1 MASSKWKV
9 SMIILLSF
17 FTLFFI
23 NSKSSFAAV
32 IPDYVGSDILYGS
45 SGTGYKMSGIKTI
58 TDNDMS
64 TSHALAGDESSVEFK
79 VANYTV
85 VGYSIKAFVDKSSKM
100 RVTVGG
106 HVKEFTDN
114 AGVDI
119 FVPLD
124 SERLTVASTIKIE
137 ARQGKVYVSDLKVY
151 EKRKMPPSDITD
163 LTEAITHDSV
173 RFTYK
178 LPTQDFS
185 HLKVFINGSL
195 NSPTHKSDSFS
206 IAKMK
211 PDTVYTVKFVA
222 VSPEGLES
230 KGVEKVIRTSKE
242 PSPDDIKE
250 LKEIEKTHDSIKFGY
265 KFPKGNFSHVKI
277 YRDDK
282 VIADNVKVEE
292 YIDKGLKGSTEY
304 TYKFVS
310 VSSSGLESNGVVRKV
325 KTEEAPN
332 LSKPIKPQNP
342 DITPKDRS
350 LVVNLSDYNAGVPIK
365 GYHIFIDGVRVNEN
379 LVTGRSY
386 AVKGLQNG
394 QSYGVQIKAVS
405 KWDVESDLSNAV
417 TGVPKVPVV
426 PEIVFNFG
434 LGTLVEGIKNWFG
447 GLWPIIAFSIAI
459 PLAFIFAFNTKK
471 LFMR

>member
-32 IPDYVGSDILYGS
+32 IPDYVGSDVLAGTY
-45 SGTGYKMSGIKTI
+45 GTGYKMSGIKTI

-64 TSHALAGDESSVEFK
+64 TSHTLAGDENSVDFK
-79 VANYTV
+79 LSGYNV

-106 HVKEFTDN
+106 DIKEFSDN

-119 FVPLD
+119 FVPF
-124 SERLTVASTIKIE
+124 EQKLTTASTIKIE
-137 ARQGKVYVSDLKVY
+137 ARQGKVYISDMKIY

-163 LTEAITHDSV
+163 LKESITHDSV

-185 HLKVFINGSL
+185 HLKVFVNGNL
-195 NSPTHKSDSFS
+195 NTSTHKYDSFM
-206 IAKMK
+206 IDQMK
-211 PDTVYTVKFVA
+211 PDTIYTVKFVS
-222 VSPEGLES
+222 VSPDGLES

-282 VIADNVKVEE
+282 IIADNVKVEE

-310 VSSSGLESNGVVRKV
+310 VSSSGLESNGVIRKV

-332 LSKPIKPQNP
+332 LSKPTKPQNP

-350 LVVNLSDYNAGVPIK
+350 LIVNLSDYDAGVPIK
-365 GYHIFIDGVRVNEN
+365 GYHIFIDGVRVNEK

-417 TGVPKVPVV
+417 TGMPKVPVV

-434 LGTLVEGIKNWFG
+434 LDTLIEGIKNWFG
-447 GLWPIIAFSIAI
+447 GLWPIIAFSVAI

>member
-1 MASSKWKV
+1 MLASSKWKV

-23 NSKSSFAAV
+23 NSKSSFAAEL
-32 IPDYVGSDILYGS
+32 PDYVGKDILAGVY
-45 SGTGYKMSGIKTI
+45 GTGYKMTGIKTI
-58 TDNDMS
+58 TDNDMGTAHS
-64 TSHALAGDESSVEFK
+64 LGGEEDK
-79 VANYTV
+79 VGFIVPKSNKI
-85 VGYSIKAFVDKSSKM
+85 VGYSIKAYVGANSLF
-100 RVTVGG
+100 RITVGS
-106 HVKEFTDN
+106 HVTNISKQG
-114 AGVDI
+114 GVDI

-124 SERLTVASTIKIE
+124 GNIGSISLE
-137 ARQGKVYVSDLKVY
+137 ARQGSATVSDMKLY
-151 EKRKMPPSDITD
+151 EKKSMPPSDITD
-163 LTEAITHDSV
+163 LKESVTHDSV
-173 RFTYK
+173 WFDYK
-178 LPTQDFS
+178 LPKDDFGY
-185 HLKVFINGSL
+185 LKIYKDGVLNTNNYKGDRFGSGSL
-195 NSPTHKSDSFS
+195 KSDTEY
-206 IAKMK
+206 I
-211 PDTVYTVKFVA
+211 YKFVV

-230 KGVEKVIRTSKE
+230 KGVEKKIRTTKE
-242 PSPDDIKE
+242 PNPDDIQE
-250 LKEIEKTHDSIKFGY
+250 LKDIEKTHDSIKFSY
-265 KFPKGNFSHVKI
+265 KFPKGNFSYVKI

-310 VSSSGLESNGVVRKV
+310 VSSSGLESNGVIKKV
-325 KTEEAPN
+325 KTEEEPN
-332 LSKPIKPQNP
+332 LSKPTKPQNP

-405 KWDVESDLSNAV
+405 KWDIESDLSNV
-417 TGVPKVPVV
+417 ITGIPKVPVI
-426 PEIVFNFG
+426 PEVVFNFG